1 MYVALGHV
9 WIVRWRAVDGKR
21 AVDLGLT
28 LLALP
33 LLCPLITVLAL
44 AVWLADGRAPFHWQ
58 WRVGRGGRMFRLWK
72 LRSMVPG
79 AEERLGHV
87 LAGDPTLAAEWRRQ
101 GKLRRDPRVTR
112 LGGVLRRYALDELP
126 QFFNVLCGEMS
137 LVGPR
142 PVTGPEFEARYRDAD
157 GTAYARL
164 RPGLTGLWQVYGRGR
179 CSYADRV
186 ALDRYYAQMR
196 DMRLDLVILWRT
208 VAVVLR
214 GEGW

>member
-21 AVDLGLT
+21 MVDLLLT

-33 LLCPLITVLAL
+33 VLCPLVAGLAL
-44 AVWLADGRAPFHWQ
+44 AVWASDGCAPFHRQ

-79 AEERLGHV
+79 AEERLGDL
-87 LAGDPTLAAEWRRQ
+87 LARDPALAAEWRRQ

-112 LGGVLRRYALDELP
+112 LGGLLRRYALDELP
-126 QFFNVLCGEMS
+126 QFFNVLRGEMS

-142 PVTGPEFEARYRDAD
+142 PVTAPEFEARYRDAD
-157 GTAYARL
+157 AAAYARQ
-164 RPGLTGLWQVYGRGR
+164 RPGLTGLWQVLGRGR

-186 ALDRYYAQMR
+186 ALDRYYGQMR
-196 DMRLDLVILWRT
+196 DMRLDLMILWRT

-214 GEGW
+214 GDGW